1 MYGKCGRTEDAIQAF
16 HRIRHSN
23 IYSWTNLISAFVRSG
38 DLDRARSAL
47 HSMPAIEIVAWN
59 TIITAYAQQGHPRR
73 ALHLFE
79 IMDLEGIVGDGITL
93 LGAIEACAQLQSLSR
108 GRQIHARI
116 VSLGL
121 DRSELPLANSLIKM
135 YSRCASVRDAKRVFD
150 GMIHRDLVSWN
161 TIIAALATNG
171 HFDLA
176 LEAFN
181 RMNQRDRASWN
192 TMIIT
197 FLGGLEACAGLT
209 AIAEGKLLHS
219 SIQRWG
225 LDSRLQIS
233 TSLIT
238 MYGKCGD
245 PELARSI
252 FDNCNSRDLIF
263 WNAMLA
269 AYAKNGH
276 LSGDFAKALQ
286 AFREMAVEGIK
297 PSSFTLCAVV
307 EACGEIGA
315 TAIFLELGRNIYR
328 ECCELGLKGDVRISS
343 ALIKMFSKCGSLRDA
358 RMVFEEI
365 PCVDSSCSTA
375 MIVEYVAHG
384 VNEAA
389 LSLFKRLVGE
399 NRCEEGDCPP
409 VFAAAINACTAMGDF
424 SQGSKLHEQFLEKD
438 LGLDAV
444 IKTAL
449 VAMYGKRGDLAKAA
463 EVFLAHALSIQ
474 DEGSWN
480 SLMEAYAR
488 AGHLRQVLELLRR
501 MDWNGMIPDGG
512 TMLNVLVAIRHNSTG
527 SSLVKRCREYFR
539 SIAADRWIEHT
550 PEHYECVI
558 DILARKGFAKQ
569 AKELIENM
577 PYEPR
582 PVMWKLFS
590 E

>member
-1 MYGKCGRTEDAIQAF
+1 MSSVLESSLLLRQCGDSRDLARGREIHRQLVQSGEDRQTFLGNLIILMYGKCGRTEDAIQAF

-192 TMIIT
+192 TMIVAFSQLGDHRRSMEFLASMDLEGIEPDEIT

-276 LSGDFAKALQ
+276 LVQALDLFWQ
-286 AFREMAVEGIK
+286 MDLEGIAK
-297 PSSFTLCAVV
+297 SA
-307 EACGEIGA
+307 A
-315 TAIFLELGRNIYR
+315 THVNLLA
-328 ECCELGLKGDVRISS
+328 GLSHG
-343 ALIKMFSKCGSLRDA
+343 GTLRDGIEFFLAMSADHSVEPGYKHYSCVIDLLA
-358 RMVFEEI
+358 RTGKLGDAHDLLLAMPFYPDVI
-365 PCVDSSCSTA
+365 SWTTLLTACKLHKDS
-375 MIVEYVAHG
+375 
-384 VNEAA
+384 
-389 LSLFKRLVGE
+389 
-399 NRCEEGDCPP
+399 NR
-409 VFAAAINACTAMGDF
+409 AAAI
-424 SQGSKLHEQFLEKD
+424 
-438 LGLDAV
+438 
-444 IKTAL
+444 
-449 VAMYGKRGDLAKAA
+449 
-463 EVFLAHALSIQ
+463 
-474 DEGSWN
+474 
-480 SLMEAYAR
+480 AR
-488 AGHLRQVLELLRR
+488 E
-501 MDWNGMIPDGG
+501 I
-512 TMLNVLVAIRHNSTG
+512 G
-527 SSLVKRCREYFR
+527 SSQNVVV
-539 SIAADRWIEHT
+539 SIANFYVQDT
-550 PEHYECVI
+550 
-558 DILARKGFAKQ
+558 
-569 AKELIENM
+569 
-577 PYEPR
+577 
-582 PVMWKLFS
+582 
-590 E
+590 